1 MRDASEQADP
11 LPSLEPGPE
20 RPVARERERPLPE
33 PREGIGEA
41 DDVLPFFERAD
52 AEDAGRSRRAF
63 GDREVLAIDPARDDL
78 HLLPRLGQ
86 LRLELALQ
94 VARDADHGFR
104 AAYDEAGR
112 SRHARKRADVP
123 DVPPV
128 RGDDE
133 RRAAGEG
140 GNQAGGD
147 EEVRVHDV
155 RPRRGEGP
163 PRQRQV
169 AELPAR
175 ARVEDGQLD
184 LVASRDELPLDLRDE
199 RPEVGRSGAWVHLR
213 DEQDAHGASVRG
225 PRATSSASGPTR
237 RRRCERRRRRSRTGL
252 RRAGRAGAR
261 RRRGRRDAE
270 AGRRGASRPGRRH
283 ARP

>member
-1 MRDASEQADP
+1 M
-11 LPSLEPGPE
+11 
-20 RPVARERERPLPE
+20 
-33 PREGIGEA
+33 
-41 DDVLPFFERAD
+41 
-52 AEDAGRSRRAF
+52 
-63 GDREVLAIDPARDDL
+63 
-78 HLLPRLGQ
+78 
-86 LRLELALQ
+86 
-94 VARDADHGFR
+94 
-104 AAYDEAGR
+104 
-112 SRHARKRADVP
+112 
-123 DVPPV
+123 

-225 PRATSSASGPTR
+225 PRATSSASLVRGQSRVRSLAWLPRAAAGELTSVLTSNDQRYLTEGFVITEGGRYRGLGTR
-237 RRRCERRRRRSRTGL
+237 EQLVRAVTEARIEASRHANLLATLAQLLDLFRVDAEPAREPRARQWGGEHVVHLDLLRSRSGDA
-252 RRAGRAGAR
+252 RAPHPQHEAEGGEREQDDDQCADEEAAPHQIEAATAAEVGWAGT
-261 RRRGRRDAE
+261 
-270 AGRRGASRPGRRH
+270 
-283 ARP
+283 